1 MYFATKFCDSQ
12 VFVFIGTQK
21 PLQKGSVLQQ
31 CIKQKPEVTMQNTAT
46 ALLIAVQYIES
57 RSQDGELDDDVAVLE
72 AIAAELQEAT
82 EDEKTQLKL
91 AAQRMG
97 LSSLLDELGI

>member
-1 MYFATKFCDSQ
+1 MK
-12 VFVFIGTQK
+12 
-21 PLQKGSVLQQ
+21 
-31 CIKQKPEVTMQNTAT
+31 NTAT

-57 RSQDGELDDDVAVLE
+57 RPQDGELVDDVAVLE

-82 EDEKTQLKL
+82 ADEKAQLKL

-97 LSSLLDELGI
+97 LSSLLNELGI